1 MTRKQ
6 NTADIDR
13 AMQSVAGA
21 FAAADGDTTTALA
34 ISGTAAEATGLVANA
49 TYRLWSDA
57 ACFVRF
63 SDTEDADTGDMPL
76 TAELA
81 EWITLQD
88 LTRISAITSGA
99 TGTLYITR
107 MG

>member
-1 MTRKQ
+1 MGRRT
-6 NTADIDR
+6 NTGSPDA
-13 AMQSVAGA
+13 AMQSIASA
-21 FAAADGDTTTALA
+21 FACPNGDTTTALS
-34 ISGTAAEATGLVANA
+34 ISGTAAAATGLVENA
-49 TYRLWSDA
+49 TYRLWASV

-63 SDTEDADTGDMPL
+63 AASGDADTGDMPM

-81 EWITLQD
+81 EWVTLQD